1 MTHEAAYV
9 ASSPSRG
16 PGSRLCPPA
25 GGASQMTTHEEHVG
39 LGRSPKGADGSA
51 AVSTEG
57 AGEGPESPRGP
68 PKSKLGIGWLSGAAG
83 SLADLSTPRRR
94 QMLEVSAHARGMMHG
109 RRAPLEALGTGV
121 KHAGAP

>member
-9 ASSPSRG
+9 ASSPSHG
-16 PGSRLCPPA
+16 PGSRLCSPA

-68 PKSKLGIGWLSGAAG
+68 PKSKLGIGWLSGQRAA
-83 SLADLSTPRRR
+83 SRISRRPGGGKCSR
-94 QMLEVSAHARGMMHG
+94 CVHTHVA
-109 RRAPLEALGTGV
+109 
-121 KHAGAP
+121 